1 MVSLVVEYVGAL
13 LQQTRPTK
21 MKTKTKKMASESANP
36 LYGKQRK
43 DDEGEKNIRHL
54 KKKRLSAVK

>member
-1 MVSLVVEYVGAL
+1 
-13 LQQTRPTK
+13 
-21 MKTKTKKMASESANP
+21 MKTKTKKMPSESANP

>member
-1 MVSLVVEYVGAL
+1 
-13 LQQTRPTK
+13 
-21 MKTKTKKMASESANP
+21 MKTKTKKMPSESANP

-54 KKKRLSAVK
+54 KKKDFPP